1 MEGFDDNM
9 TPEEKI
15 QVLLNRSMQVEQQLA
30 DMNATFVKDIEVVK
44 FESDQF
50 FLIVIAIIIFFM
62 QCGFAFLEA
71 GAVRYYQVFNSK

>member
-15 QVLLNRSMQVEQQLA
+15 QMLLNRSVTVEQQLA
-30 DMNATFVKDIEVVK
+30 DINETFVKDIEVVK

-50 FLIVIAIIIFFM
+50 FLIVISIIIFFM

-71 GAVRYYQVFNSK
+71 GAVR

>member
-15 QVLLNRSMQVEQQLA
+15 QVLLNRSMQAEQQLA

>member
-15 QVLLNRSMQVEQQLA
+15 QILLNRSMKVEQQLV

-50 FLIVIAIIIFFM
+50 FLIVISIIIFFM

-71 GAVRYYQVFNSK
+71 GAVR

>member
-15 QVLLNRSMQVEQQLA
+15 QMLLNRSLTVEQQLA
-30 DMNATFVKDIEVVK
+30 DINATFVKDIEVVK

-50 FLIVIAIIIFFM
+50 FLIVISIIIFFM

-71 GAVRYYQVFNSK
+71 GAVR